1 MQFNLKKQNIIQ
13 LTLTIAIILLICFI
27 SSFVYHR
34 FDLTSEKR
42 YTLSPESKEV
52 LKNLDDVV
60 FIKIYLDGDMPI
72 GFKKLQNSI
81 KDLLDEFRV
90 VSKDN
95 LQYEFINP
103 SEKTDKDAR
112 EKVYEDLYNK
122 GLQPTNVQVKDK
134 NGANTQ
140 QILFPGAIVNYKSL
154 QMPINFLKNNQS
166 LTAEENLN
174 NSLQGLEYELINC
187 IKSLSAKKIQK
198 VAFLEGHG
206 ELDQYQVAD
215 ITRELANYYQVD
227 RGSINALN
235 CLDSYRAVIVANPQK
250 AFSEYEKFVL
260 DQYLMK
266 GGKLLWLVNP
276 VHVSMDSLSLGSSLA
291 FVNSLNLD
299 DQLFRYGVRINPN
312 LIQDMQ
318 CNTIPVNTALVG
330 EQPKWTPSPWLYF
343 PILSPPDNNPISR
356 NLNMLKS
363 EFPSTIDT
371 VGDDPAV
378 RKTCL
383 LMSSPYSKTIS
394 APCLVRLS
402 EITDKHNP
410 YEFNKPNLTI
420 GVLLEGK
427 FQSAF
432 KNRPLNNILHN
443 QSVAVKPV
451 SVPTRMIVIS
461 DGSMIRNDVRMSAQG
476 PLISPLGYDKYTR
489 QTFGNKEFILNA
501 VNYLTDESGLM
512 KLRSREIKLRLLDR
526 QAILQ
531 ERLKWQLINT
541 LAPVLLVMVFG
552 VFSFWWRRRKYT
564 RF

>member
-112 EKVYEDLYNK
+112 EKVYEDLSNK

-227 RGSINALN
+227 RGSINAIN
-235 CLDSYRAVIVANPQK
+235 CLDAYMAVIVANPQK

-356 NLNMLKS
+356 NLNMLRS

-378 RKTCL
+378 SKTCL
-383 LMSSPYSKTIS
+383 LMSSPYSKTVS
-394 APCLVRLS
+394 APCLIRLS

-410 YEFNKPNLTI
+410 YEFNRPNLTI

-443 QSVAVKPV
+443 QSVTVKTV

-512 KLRSREIKLRLLDR
+512 KLRSRQIKLRLLDR
-526 QAILQ
+526 QIILQ
-531 ERLKWQLINT
+531 DRMKWQLINT
-541 LAPVLLVMVFG
+541 LAPVLLVMAFG